1 MRPAERQRAPTTKK
15 IEIASCVVD
24 TEHCE
29 VYYLQVM
36 RTQLETLGEEFK
48 LAGNI

>member
-1 MRPAERQRAPTTKK
+1 MALAGYIDEFYILFWTR
-15 IEIASCVVD
+15 
-24 TEHCE
+24 
-29 VYYLQVM
+29 M